1 LAGYGW
7 GNFLLDMPKRHRLGF
22 AVVSMN
28 CQGLDLH
35 LPSHF
40 DLQAQNKEELS
51 FAS

>member
-1 LAGYGW
+1 
-7 GNFLLDMPKRHRLGF
+7 MPKQHRLGF

-35 LPSHF
+35 LPTHF
-40 DLQAQNKEELS
+40 DLQAKTSKEDLV